1 MGQKY
6 KVATFHKVSSKR
18 QRNYFYLLIDKNPK
32 NLRAK
37 SSTTSFQETLCIP
50 HNSFRPPRNYT
61 SWGISPD
68 GNTNSS
74 GSFLNWPQSHLH
86 EEEMRESIFAWKA
99 KEAY

>member
-18 QRNYFYLLIDKNPK
+18 ERNYFYPLIDKNSK

-37 SSTTSFQETLCIP
+37 SSTIPFQEALCIP
-50 HNSFRPPRNYT
+50 RKYFRPRNYT